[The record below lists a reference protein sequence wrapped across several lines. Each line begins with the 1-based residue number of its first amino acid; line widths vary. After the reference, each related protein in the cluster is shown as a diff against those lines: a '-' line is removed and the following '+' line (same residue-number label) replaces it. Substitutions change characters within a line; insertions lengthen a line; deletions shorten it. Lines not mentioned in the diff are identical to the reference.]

1 MFKEEVEREAALR
14 GVLITSPRTQSPI
27 RLPPTPGG
35 HSDLVGAAGLVGREA
50 FKQDPQG
57 ANPSPTLKY
66 LRDGQSI

>member
-1 MFKEEVEREAALR
+1 MFKEEVEREAGLR

-27 RLPPTPGG
+27 CLPPIARG
-35 HSDLVGAAGLVGREA
+35 HSDPVGAAGLVGREA

-66 LRDGQSI
+66 LRDRQSV